1 MGDDANFFIGIGTS
15 EEIKL
20 KQKNAFRKERTAIAA
35 AAAAATDH
43 NTSQTDSYFDA
54 KCIRICLV
62 VLLFPHDAIEC
73 IRQQRRP

>member
-1 MGDDANFFIGIGTS
+1 MGDEANFFIGIGTS

-20 KQKNAFRKERTAIAA
+20 KQKNVFKKERTAI